1 MSASI
6 PSIEM
11 TGSRKRS
18 VEPLSPASICAREA
32 VFSPEEVSAV
42 TVAFSVV
49 LLSAAAPVVKA
60 VPVVEAVPAVEAVP
74 VEFDRR
80 KPSAVRSMLM
90 PRPLR
95 QKAVASISFEVSL
108 QMI

>member
-1 MSASI
+1 MSAAI

-49 LLSAAAPVVKA
+49 LLSAAAPVV
-60 VPVVEAVPAVEAVP
+60 EAVPAVEAVP

>member
-49 LLSAAAPVVKA
+49 LLSAAAPVV
-60 VPVVEAVPAVEAVP
+60 EAVPAVEAVP

-95 QKAVASISFEVSL
+95 QKAVASISFQVSL